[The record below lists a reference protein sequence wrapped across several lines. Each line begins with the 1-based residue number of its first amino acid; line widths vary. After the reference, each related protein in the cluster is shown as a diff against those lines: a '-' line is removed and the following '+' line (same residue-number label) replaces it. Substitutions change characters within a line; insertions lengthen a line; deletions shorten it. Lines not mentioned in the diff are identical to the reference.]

1 MASNSNQN
9 DDRRHETGTHKQPF
23 TRRQMLGTSA
33 LAAGG
38 IVAGS
43 VLGQNRVLAANPAS
57 GTAGP
62 YPGDDAWRKAVTD
75 VVKGRTISVG
85 FTTPAA
91 SEFYD
96 IIEHGAY
103 SQMRAYSDWFGVK
116 WNWTTFFPGEHQ
128 DINDQV
134 NTIQNWVT
142 SKLNAILVCTAGDFA
157 SMQKVYGLRP
167 RRERGFSSTTC
178 RQRCGRKMSQRPY
191 QRSATTTPCNRDISP

>member
-1 MASNSNQN
+1 MTSNSNEN
-9 DDRRHETGTHKQPF
+9 DNRREETGTQKSPL

-33 LAAGG
+33 LAAGSM
-38 IVAGS
+38 IAGS
-43 VLGQNRVLAANPAS
+43 VLGPTRVMAANPSA

-103 SQMRAYSDWFGVK
+103 SQMRAV
-116 WNWTTFFPGEHQ
+116 Q
-128 DINDQV
+128 R
-134 NTIQNWVT
+134 
-142 SKLNAILVCTAGDFA
+142 LVRC
-157 SMQKVYGLRP
+157 KVELDDV
-167 RRERGFSSTTC
+167 FS
-178 RQRCGRKMSQRPY
+178 R
-191 QRSATTTPCNRDISP
+191 